1 MRKALAFCTVVLL
14 TFLNT
19 LTAQSLF
26 DNITGSPGK
35 NYKLG
40 GFIRSGLYFNMP
52 DDSPGIPVS
61 FADFNLNA
69 EAGNGTTYKAFADF
83 RYRYASEYG
92 SIINKPVL
100 REAWAAWYTPHTELK
115 AGKQIIKWSR
125 MDFFRLQDIINPR
138 NDLYRSFDPSDRDLG
153 NISVNFSANPT
164 EKISLQAVLIP
175 HFKPSVLYTGFM
187 DLPEL
192 IQIMPHSIEGN
203 NPVSYGLRAEFFLRN
218 FNAEISFFDG
228 YNPLPGLGLDSLNIQ
243 GNTDDPLVRL
253 EEKSFKTRTLS
264 AGLEFMPGN
273 NILRAEAIWSDPDE
287 DYRQKEYVMLPEIR
301 WALGFEH
308 FFGDLQLLL
317 EYSGKYLI
325 DFEEAAFDP
334 VLPDESSFLELGS
347 LPPDQVFEYTRLQI
361 ASFNRLYNYQ
371 LNEYSHYAALRF
383 AYEKELATFS
393 PSLNLLYNI
402 TSQEYMVN
410 PVVKIKPADNLEIM
424 LGAEFYKGSA
434 NSLFDMINN
443 KLNSIY
449 TGLRIDY

>member
-1 MRKALAFCTVVLL
+1 MKKALAFFATVLF
-14 TFLNT
+14 TFSNT
-19 LTAQSLF
+19 LNAQSLF
-26 DNITGSPGK
+26 DENTGSSGK
-35 NYKLG
+35 DYKPG
-40 GFIRSGLYFNMP
+40 GFIRSGLYFNKP
-52 DDSPGIPVS
+52 GDAPGIPVL
-61 FADFNLNA
+61 FADFSLSA
-69 EAGNGTTYKAFADF
+69 EAGNGTTYKAFADL

-92 SIINKPVL
+92 NIINKPVL
-100 REAWAAWYTPHTELK
+100 REAWAAWYTPYTELK
-115 AGKQIIKWSR
+115 AGKQVIKWSR

-153 NISVNFSANPT
+153 NISVNFSINPT

-175 HFKPSVLYTGFM
+175 RFKPSVLYTEFM
-187 DLPEL
+187 DMPDI

-228 YNPLPGLGLDSLNIQ
+228 YNSLPGLSLDSLNIQ
-243 GNTDDPLVRL
+243 GNTEGPLVRL
-253 EEKSFKTRTLS
+253 EEKSFKTKTLS

-273 NILRAEAIWSDPDE
+273 NILRAEAIWSDPDK

-325 DFEEAAFDP
+325 EFEEAAFNP
-334 VLPDESSFLELGS
+334 VLPDESSFFEMGP
-347 LPPDQVFEYTRLQI
+347 LPPEQAFEYTRLQI

-371 LNEYSHYAALRF
+371 LHEYSHYAALRLS
-383 AYEKELATFS
+383 YEKGLAAFS
-393 PSLNLLYNI
+393 PSVNLLYNI
-402 TSQEYMVN
+402 TSEEYMVN
-410 PVVKIKPADNLEIM
+410 PVMKIKPADNLEIIA
-424 LGAEFYKGSA
+424 GAEIYKGSA
-434 NSLFDMINN
+434 SSLFDMIND

-449 TGLRIDY
+449 TGLRIDF